1 MSAPVWL
8 NLTGL
13 DKVSPR
19 TRSEVI
25 VAIRQA
31 LGPLVEAAGRTLT
44 ITTGPH
50 RGDLNIDFDSTTPPH
65 PNAARLPN
73 SKGVCGFSLMGDES
87 GETVFV
93 RAHKDLRVC
102 GPVNPATRK
111 QDTRRVLTTSWL
123 LGPALANTAIHEL
136 GHFIA
141 SLDHVNGAGNFM
153 TIFGPPDDKKTMATQ
168 REFWAGK
175 MVFTDEQK
183 QRLIEHL
190 RKKEWA
196 GDSAFQV
203 IGTPP

>member
-1 MSAPVWL
+1 MSDPVWL

-13 DKVSPR
+13 DKVGPK

-31 LGPLVEAAGRTLT
+31 LGPLVEAAGRSLT
-44 ITTGPH
+44 ITTGRH

-65 PNAARLPN
+65 PNAGKPN
-73 SKGVCGFSLMGDES
+73 TDGVCGVSLMGEDS

-102 GPVNPATRK
+102 GPVNPATGKR
-111 QDTRRVLTTSWL
+111 DTRRVLTASWL
-123 LGPALANTAIHEL
+123 LGPALANTAMHEL

-141 SLDHVNGAGNFM
+141 DLEHVKGSGNFM
-153 TIFGPPDDKKTMATQ
+153 TIMGPDIDKRTMATQ

-175 MVFTDEQK
+175 MVFSEDQKRKLVEQLK
-183 QRLIEHL
+183 
-190 RKKEWA
+190 KKEWK
-196 GDSAFQV
+196 GDSGFTIQGTFQ
-203 IGTPP
+203 